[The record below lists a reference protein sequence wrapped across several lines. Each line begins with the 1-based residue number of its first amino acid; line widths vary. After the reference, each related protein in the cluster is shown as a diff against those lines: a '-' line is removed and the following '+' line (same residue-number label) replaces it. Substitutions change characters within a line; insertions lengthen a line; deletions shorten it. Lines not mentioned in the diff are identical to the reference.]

1 MKKLLPAAVL
11 LAAFG
16 SAHADATVYGLVD
29 LSYSKSIG
37 DDITK
42 KKADFHSG
50 GDCDV
55 NGCSDEGNSATR
67 IGVKGSAD
75 VGKGIKANYKFET
88 GGITSDG
95 EVNPGSTK
103 FFNRAA
109 WAGLSGGF
117 GEVRLGRQDS
127 VPFQTMIDFD
137 FNGAANIASAYGSS
151 GVAAW
156 GTGRQSRSLQYISN
170 EMGGLKVQAG
180 FVPEGNVVGDKA
192 NFSLGATY
200 TLNKLV
206 VAATAESKRTT
217 TGKNFSAIAARYDL
231 GVVKVAATYANGGT
245 KDNKGLGLGVT
256 ATVGDGI
263 NVGAQFG
270 HNSNKATG
278 IELFANKEVLKNI
291 YAYLDVGNLEVKS
304 TTPTVKGTGFAL
316 GAIYVF

>member
-1 MKKLLPAAVL
+1 MKKLI
-11 LAAFG
+11 LASALISAFG
-16 SAHADATVYGLVD
+16 VAHADATVYGLVD
-29 LSYSKSIG
+29 VSYGKSIADNIG
-37 DDITK
+37 G

-75 VGKGIKANYKFET
+75 VGKGLKANYKFET

-109 WAGLSGGF
+109 WFGLSGGF

-137 FNGAANIASAYGSS
+137 FNGAANIASAYGAS

-156 GTGRQSRSLQYISN
+156 GPGRQSRSLQYISN
-170 EMGGLKVQAG
+170 EMGGLKVQVG
-180 FVPEGNVVGDKA
+180 FVPTGNVAGDKSNVSA
-192 NFSLGATY
+192 GVTY
-200 TLNKLV
+200 TLAKLV
-206 VAATAESKRTT
+206 VAATVETKRTD
-217 TGKNFSAIAARYDL
+217 TGKNFTAVAARYDL
-231 GVVKVAATYANGGT
+231 GVVKVAATYANAGT
-245 KDNKGLGLGVT
+245 KASKGLGFGVT

-263 NVGAQFG
+263 NVGAQLG
-270 HNSNKATG
+270 RNQDKTTA
-278 IELFANKEVLKNI
+278 IELFVNKEVLKNT
-291 YAYLDVGNLEVKS
+291 YAYFDFGNAKNKS
-304 TTPTVKGTGFAL
+304 VSPSVSGTGFAL

>member
-1 MKKLLPAAVL
+1 MKKLIPAAVL

-29 LSYSKSIG
+29 MSYSKTIA
-37 DDITK
+37 DDIADL
-42 KKADFHSG
+42 KADFHSG
-50 GDCDV
+50 GD
-55 NGCSDEGNSATR
+55 GGSSYGNSASR
-67 IGVKGSAD
+67 IGVKGNAD

-95 EVNPGSTK
+95 GVNPGGN
-103 FFNRAA
+103 FFNRQA
-109 WAGLSGGF
+109 WVGLSGGF

-137 FNGAANIASAYGSS
+137 FNAAANIASAYFNS

-156 GTGRQSRSLQYISN
+156 MPDRQSRSLQYISN

-180 FVPEGNVVGDKA
+180 FVPEGNTAGDKSTL
-192 NFSLGATY
+192 SLGVTY
-200 TLNKLV
+200 TLDKLV
-206 VAATAESKRTT
+206 VAVAAESKRTET
-217 TGKNFSAIAARYDL
+217 SKNFSSVAARYDL

-245 KDNKGLGLGVT
+245 KASKGFGLGVT

-263 NVGAQFG
+263 NVGAQLG
-270 HNSNKATG
+270 RNSDKTTA
-278 IELFANKEVLKNI
+278 IELFVNKEVLKNL
-291 YAYLDVGNLEVKS
+291 YAYADVGNLQNKS